1 MLEVLKS
8 KFSLFINK
16 IFEIYNKHPE
26 IYTVLGL
33 GLLFYFIFFHG
44 IGTYYLM
51 DVDETRYVAMSRDMY
66 HSKDFLTLYLNG
78 QYFFEKPPLYFWQEC
93 LSFALWGGKINKWTA
108 RFPVALLGFIFS
120 MLVYFTSRKR
130 ISKRFGVFTSLI
142 IATSLEFIILAKYS
156 ILGGLFIYS

>member
-26 IYTVLGL
+26 IYMVLGL
-33 GLLFYFIFFHG
+33 SLLFYFIFFHG

-66 HSKDFLTLYLNG
+66 H
-78 QYFFEKPPLYFWQEC
+78 
-93 LSFALWGGKINKWTA
+93 
-108 RFPVALLGFIFS
+108 
-120 MLVYFTSRKR
+120 
-130 ISKRFGVFTSLI
+130 
-142 IATSLEFIILAKYS
+142 
-156 ILGGLFIYS
+156 